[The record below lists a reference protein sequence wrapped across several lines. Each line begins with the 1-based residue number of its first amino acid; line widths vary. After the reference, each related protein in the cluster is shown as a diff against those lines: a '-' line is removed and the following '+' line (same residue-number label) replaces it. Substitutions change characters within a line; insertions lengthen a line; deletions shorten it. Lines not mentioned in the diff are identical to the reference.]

1 MLSQLQYKDKLT
13 ILFCLVD
20 DLLALLPRPVP
31 ALASGKRPGG
41 RHSKLSVSEVLSLAL
56 FRFWTSQANW
66 KAFYG
71 MLAAGFQKEFPNL
84 PCYETLLRQVTHHG
98 PLGLLLLV
106 VLLGQGDSQG
116 SYALDAT
123 ALPVSRHGRRAKVLR
138 QLAAWGKDSDGHWF
152 FGFKLH
158 AVCDPRGRLLSLRL
172 TPANVADVTQAHAL
186 LVRLRGLAVADAAYI
201 SADLRQKLYE
211 VGLLLLTPLRKSMK
225 GLASLDQLQQLKGRI
240 IIETVFSVLKERL
253 GLVTSL
259 PRSLDG
265 YLVHYVILILAY
277 QLSRFVDDL
286 LYSPALPQP

>member
-31 ALASGKRPGG
+31 ALSSSKRPGG
-41 RHSKLSVSEVLSLAL
+41 RHSKLSASEVLTLAL
-56 FRFWTSQANW
+56 FRFWTSQSNW

-71 MLAAGFQKEFPNL
+71 MLTSGFQKEFPNL
-84 PCYETLLRQVTHHG
+84 PCYETLVRQLTRHSPLR
-98 PLGLLLLV
+98 LLLLM
-106 VLLGQGDSQG
+106 VLLGREEEQG

-123 ALPVSRHGRRAKVLR
+123 ALPVSSHGRKAKVVE

-158 AVCDPRGRLLSLRL
+158 ALCDPRGRLLSLRL
-172 TPANVADVTQAHAL
+172 TPGNVADVTQAESL
-186 LVRLRGLAVADAAYI
+186 LRHLRGLAVADAAYI
-201 SADLRQKLYE
+201 SQDLRQKLYE
-211 VGLLLLTPLRKSMK
+211 VGLLLLTPLRKNMK
-225 GLASLDQLQQLKGRI
+225 GVARGDQLKQLKSRI
-240 IIETVFSVLKERL
+240 IIETVFAVLKERL

>member
-1 MLSQLQYKDKLT
+1 MLSHLQYKDKLT

-31 ALASGKRPGG
+31 SLSSGKHSGG
-41 RHSKLSVSEVLSLAL
+41 RHSKLSAAEVLSLAL

-71 MLAAGFQKEFPNL
+71 MLSAGFLKEFPNL
-84 PCYETLLRQVTHHG
+84 PCYETLLRQLTRHS
-98 PLGLLLLV
+98 PLGLLLLM
-106 VLLGQGDSQG
+106 VLLGQEDKQG

-123 ALPVSRHGRRAKVLR
+123 ALPVSRHGRRAKVVR
-138 QLAAWGKDSDGHWF
+138 EWAAWGRDSEGHWF

-158 AVCDPRGRLLSLRL
+158 AVCDPRGRLVSLRL
-172 TPANVADVTQAHAL
+172 TPANVADVTQAGSL
-186 LVRLRGLAVADAAYI
+186 LASLRGLAVADAAYI
-201 SADLRQKLYE
+201 SKDLKQKLYE
-211 VGLLLLTPLRKSMK
+211 VGLLLLTPLRKNMK
-225 GLASLDQLQQLKGRI
+225 GLASPQQLKQLKGRI

-265 YLVHYVILILAY
+265 YLAHYVILILAY
-277 QLSRFVDDL
+277 QLSRWVDHL
-286 LYSPALPQP
+286 LYSPTLPQQ

>member
-1 MLSQLQYKDKLT
+1 MLSHLHYKDKLT

-20 DLLALLPRPVP
+20 DLLALLPRPVSS
-31 ALASGKRPGG
+31 LESGKGRGG
-41 RHSKLSVSEVLSLAL
+41 RHSKLTAAEGLSLAL

-71 MLAAGFQKEFPNL
+71 MLSAGFLKEFPSL
-84 PCYETLLRQVTHHG
+84 PCYETLLRQITRHG
-98 PLGLLLLV
+98 PLGLLLLI
-106 VLLGQGDSQG
+106 VLLGQGDNHG

-123 ALPVSRHGRRAKVLR
+123 ALPVSRHGRRAKVVR
-138 QLAAWGKDSDGHWF
+138 SWAAWGKDSDGHWF

-172 TPANVADVTQAHAL
+172 TPANVADVTQAEAL
-186 LVRLRGLAVADAAYI
+186 LMRLRGLAVADAAYI
-201 SADLRQKLYE
+201 SQGLRQKLYE
-211 VGLLLLTPLRKSMK
+211 VGLLLLTPLRKNMK
-225 GLASLDQLQQLKGRI
+225 GLASLAELQQLKGRI

-277 QLSRFVDDL
+277 QLSRLVDDL
-286 LYSPALPQP
+286 LYSPALSQP

>member
-1 MLSQLQYKDKLT
+1 MLSHLHYKDKLT
-13 ILFCLVD
+13 MLFCLVD
-20 DLLALLPRPVP
+20 DLLALLPSSVSP
-31 ALASGKRPGG
+31 LACGKGSGG
-41 RHSKLSVSEVLSLAL
+41 RHPKLRASEVLSLAL

-71 MLAAGFQKEFPNL
+71 MLSAGFLKEFPNL

-98 PLGLLLLV
+98 PLGLLLLI

-123 ALPVSRHGRRAKVLR
+123 ALPVSRHGRRAKVVR
-138 QLAAWGKDSDGHWF
+138 QWADWGRDSEGHWF

-158 AVCDPRGRLLSLRL
+158 AVCDSKGRLLSLRL
-172 TPANVADVTQAHAL
+172 TPGNVADVTQAESL
-186 LVRLRGLAVADAAYI
+186 LMRLRGLAVADAAYI
-201 SADLRQKLYE
+201 SQGLRQKLYE
-211 VGLLLLTPLRKSMK
+211 VGLLLLMPLRKNMK
-225 GLASLDQLQQLKGRI
+225 GLASPDQLRQLKGRI

-265 YLVHYVILILAY
+265 YLVHYVTLILAY
-277 QLSRFVDDL
+277 QLIRWVDDL